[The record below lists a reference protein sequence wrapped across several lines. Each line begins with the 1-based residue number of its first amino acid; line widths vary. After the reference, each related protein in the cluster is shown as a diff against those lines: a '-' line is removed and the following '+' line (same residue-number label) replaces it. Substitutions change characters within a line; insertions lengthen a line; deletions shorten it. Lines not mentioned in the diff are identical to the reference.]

1 MPTRKQFRMPF
12 AMALEPLNARLSDPA
27 YYPHKHRAIQAWDI
41 AEQPLEA
48 TAQAP
53 GELCV
58 RYTMKASASVPL
70 PAPVRKL
77 LGGALT
83 VVQTDRWNASSRTGG
98 ILIEVRGLPIRMESS
113 ARLEAD
119 GDRTWMVSDWTFTC
133 GVPLVGGAIER
144 LLADDVESRLKLEC
158 AAA

>member
-1 MPTRKQFRMPF
+1 MATRKQFRMPF
-12 AMALEPLNARLSDPA
+12 ATGLDALNARLSEPA
-27 YYPHKHRAIQAWDI
+27 YYAHKHRVIGAWDI
-41 AEQPLEA
+41 EEQPVEA
-48 TAQAP
+48 VP

-58 RYTMKASASVPL
+58 RYTMKASASMPL
-70 PAPVRKL
+70 PAPVKKF

-83 VVQTDRWNASSRTGG
+83 VVQTDRWNARSQTGG
-98 ILIEVRGLPIRMESS
+98 ILIEVRSLPIRMESS

-119 GDRTWMVSDWTFTC
+119 GERTWMVSDWTFSC

-144 LLADDVESRLKLEC
+144 LLAEDVEARLRLEC

>member
-1 MPTRKQFRMPF
+1 
-12 AMALEPLNARLSDPA
+12 MALDPLNARLSDPA
-27 YYPHKHRAIQAWDI
+27 YYPHKHRAIGAWDI
-41 AEQPLEA
+41 AELGFDDAEK
-48 TAQAP
+48 TT

-58 RYTMKASASVPL
+58 RYSMKASASVPL
-70 PAPVRKL
+70 PAAARKI

-83 VVQTDRWNASSRTGG
+83 VTQTDRWNGTSRTGG
-98 ILIEVRGLPIRMESS
+98 ILIEVRGLPIRMESN

-119 GDRTWMVSDWTFTC
+119 ADRTWMVSDWTLTC
-133 GVPLVGGAIER
+133 SVPLVGGVIER